1 MGRKEEPD
9 QTKLNSKCIRDKNVK
24 KKKRKKVKPYSIL
37 SKYGWDPSII

>member
-24 KKKRKKVKPYSIL
+24 KKKKKESQTI
-37 SKYGWDPSII
+37 